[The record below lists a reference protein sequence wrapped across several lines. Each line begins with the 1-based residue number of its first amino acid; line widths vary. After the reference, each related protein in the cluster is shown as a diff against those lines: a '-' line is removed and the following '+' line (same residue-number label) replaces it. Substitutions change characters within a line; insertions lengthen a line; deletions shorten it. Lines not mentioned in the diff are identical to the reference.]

1 MGQEQRGAGQIQR
14 AGAAEDRAARPRVL
28 SADPLPMVRVRTV
41 DAEAASLPSGIGER
55 APIPFPVKAARRSRG
70 LSPLWSEVAWVLAQ
84 ARLPVSPERHAD
96 KTDRMAA

>member
-1 MGQEQRGAGQIQR
+1 MPW

-28 SADPLPMVRVRTV
+28 SADPLPMIRVRTL

-55 APIPFPVKAARRSRG
+55 APVPFPVKAAWRSRG
-70 LSPLWSEVAWVLAQ
+70 LSALWSEVAWVLAQ

-96 KTDRMAA
+96 ETDRMAA